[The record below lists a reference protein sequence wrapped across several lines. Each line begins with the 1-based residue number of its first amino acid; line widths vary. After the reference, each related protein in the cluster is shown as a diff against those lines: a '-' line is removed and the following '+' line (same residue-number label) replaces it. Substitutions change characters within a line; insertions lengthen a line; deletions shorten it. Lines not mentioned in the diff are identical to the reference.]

1 MACVIWFQEP
11 SFWKRKDMFI
21 ISCKIIVAFRFPSNI
36 WHSHTWHFCLKV
48 VVPHFAQTV
57 CWQCAPIKAFSQR
70 FATTLCLGR
79 FFRLFTILSSQ
90 AKFCLLFLLP
100 RIIEFQQ
107 NWWDVTKIS
116 HFIIFLEEKNS
127 RKRRS
132 SWSLQVTELLS
143 EKTISKLNGINF
155 FSCLPLTFICSVS
168 VNPRWLANSSDLIQ
182 ETKLFGN
189 WKRP

>member
-1 MACVIWFQEP
+1 MLLASVIWFQEP

-21 ISCKIIVAFRFPSNI
+21 IPCKIIVAFRFPPQYLAFSHLALLFESCCSTLCSN
-36 WHSHTWHFCLKV
+36 CLL
-48 VVPHFAQTV
+48 TV
-57 CWQCAPIKAFSQR
+57 CTYQAFSQR
-70 FATTLCLGR
+70 FVTTLCLGR

-90 AKFCLLFLLP
+90 AKLCLLFLHP

-116 HFIIFLEEKNS
+116 HFIIFLEKKNS

-155 FSCLPLTFICSVS
+155 FHAFP
-168 VNPRWLANSSDLIQ
+168 
-182 ETKLFGN
+182 
-189 WKRP
+189 